1 MHRRAYV
8 EKHRL
13 IGSFSGAV
21 DVMRHAVVVG
31 LGYGLGRGL
40 FFLPEAKRIGVE
52 RWVRGWEEAQL
63 LAATDVA
70 FVSWAKSGRTWL
82 RTMLSRAFQAGYGI
96 PASAAL
102 EFDNLKRLNPRI
114 PSVFFTHGNYL
125 RNYNGEWD
133 ERSAFWGKRVLL
145 LVRDPRD
152 TAVSQ
157 YFQWKH
163 RMHPAKK
170 ALNFYPRHGAA
181 VSLADFVLKEPMGLA
196 GVLDFLEIWER
207 TLPKVQASHTVH
219 YETLRADTAGA
230 LAAIL
235 DFLGT
240 PASAEVVE
248 EAVAFASVENMRK
261 LETEGAR
268 VGYSGQRLKP
278 GDAGNPESFK
288 VRRGKVGGWRDY
300 LTEAESEAVE
310 AMVAA
315 RPGALFGYKR
325 PVEPETAA
333 ASVGSA

>member
-1 MHRRAYV
+1 
-8 EKHRL
+8 
-13 IGSFSGAV
+13 
-21 DVMRHAVVVG
+21 MRHALVVG

-40 FFLPEAKRIGVE
+40 FFLPEARRIGIE

-82 RTMLSRAFQAGYGI
+82 RTMLSRAFQRGYGI
-96 PASAAL
+96 PATKAL
-102 EFDNLKRLNPRI
+102 EFDNLKRLNPKI

-163 RMHPAKK
+163 RMHSSKK
-170 ALNFYPRHGAA
+170 ALNFYPPHGAE
-181 VSLADFVLKEPMGLA
+181 VSLADFVLEEPMGLA

-207 TLPKVQASHTVH
+207 TLPKVAASHTVH
-219 YETLRADTAGA
+219 YETLRADTAGT
-230 LAAIL
+230 LAGIL

-240 PASAEVVE
+240 PVAPEVVAD
-248 EAVAFASVENMRK
+248 AVAFASVENMRR
-261 LETEGAR
+261 LEAEGGK

-278 GDAGNPESFK
+278 GDAANPESFK

-300 LTEAESEAVE
+300 LTEAEIAEVE
-310 AMVAA
+310 ARVAA
-315 RPGALFGYKR
+315 RPGQLFGYKR
-325 PVEPETAA
+325 PVAA
-333 ASVGSA
+333 ATASARDGAA